1 MIFLEAVQEWYTVK
15 MKKMAIDYWYW
26 IMIIHILMKSLC
38 HYKLGHH
45 MHWLM
50 GYRVLTE
57 RLIRQR
63 NLSATR
69 KLYNH
74 QYYDPS
80 ALAAYYADSDDQLTL
95 HSPNTDKFTAKYSNI
110 TSKTHLLKNVQAID
124 SQSTS
129 TSSVSTKFGQSPE
142 IAADTREILD
152 NAVENV
158 LKSIDI
164 ETVTLRQVVQ
174 QVEDIIGCKL
184 TSHEQRYVSE
194 QIDKCLDEL

>member
-1 MIFLEAVQEWYTVK
+1 LDNDNSYFDEKYVPLQTWASY
-15 MKKMAIDYWYW
+15 A
-26 IMIIHILMKSLC
+26 LANGLP
-38 HYKLGHH
+38 GA
-45 MHWLM
+45 
-50 GYRVLTE
+50 YRET
-57 RLIRQR
+57 
-63 NLSATR
+63 NTTTNDLSATR

-95 HSPNTDKFTAKYSNI
+95 QSPSTDKFTAKYSNI
-110 TSKTHLLKNVQAID
+110 TSKAHLLKNVQAMD
-124 SQSTS
+124 SQSTL

-158 LKSIDI
+158 LKSSDI

>member
-1 MIFLEAVQEWYTVK
+1 MVYSENEKNGNRLLVLDNDNSYFDEESVPLQTWASY
-15 MKKMAIDYWYW
+15 A
-26 IMIIHILMKSLC
+26 LANGLP
-38 HYKLGHH
+38 GA
-45 MHWLM
+45 
-50 GYRVLTE
+50 YRET
-57 RLIRQR
+57 
-63 NLSATR
+63 NTTTNDLSATR